1 MQVQDHCHDGISLK
15 WTDTILAIHFI
26 PCLVSTFMTEG
37 NAEPA
42 PKTSLGQLNN
52 THSPAA
58 GQAFGGDLTWYNTGM
73 GACGWFNN
81 GGDHIC
87 AVSHIVFDRANVDGN
102 PNHNPLCGRLIHIQ
116 RGDRGIDVTL
126 VDRCEGCGEFDM
138 DVSRGVFEQLGN
150 LDEGRVHTDWW
161 WI

>member
-1 MQVQDHCHDGISLK
+1 MIPSAIFECKAIAMMTYLSVGFAVGAPMDPHENMTSQD
-15 WTDTILAIHFI
+15 
-26 PCLVSTFMTEG
+26 VG
-37 NAEPA
+37 NPSQW
-42 PKTSLGQLNN
+42 KI

-58 GQAFGGDLTWYNTGM
+58 GQAFGGDLTWYDTGL

-81 GGDHIC
+81 GGDHVC

-116 RGDRGIDVTL
+116 RGNRGIDVTL
-126 VDRCEGCGEFDM
+126 VDRCEGCGEFDV
-138 DVSRGVFEQLGN
+138 DVTRGVFEQLGN

>member
-1 MQVQDHCHDGISLK
+1 MISSAIFECKAIAMMASLFVEFAVGAPMDPHETITSQD
-15 WTDTILAIHFI
+15 
-26 PCLVSTFMTEG
+26 VG
-37 NAEPA
+37 NP
-42 PKTSLGQLNN
+42 SQWNN

-58 GQAFGGDLTWYNTGM
+58 GQAFGGDLTWYNTGL
-73 GACGWFNN
+73 GACGWFDNE
-81 GGDHIC
+81 GDHIC

-102 PNHNPLCGRLIHIQ
+102 SNHNTLCGWLIHIQ

-126 VDRCEGCGEFDM
+126 VDRCEGCGEFDV

-150 LDEGRVHTDWW
+150 IDEGRVHTDWW

>member
-1 MQVQDHCHDGISLK
+1 MISSAIFENKAIAMMAFLFVGLAVGTPMNPHGNITSQDDDQASHG
-15 WTDTILAIHFI
+15 
-26 PCLVSTFMTEG
+26 
-37 NAEPA
+37 
-42 PKTSLGQLNN
+42 NN
-52 THSPAA
+52 THNPTA
-58 GQAFGGDLTWYNTGM
+58 GQAFGGDLTWYETGL

-126 VDRCEGCGEFDM
+126 VDRCEGCGEFDV

>member
-1 MQVQDHCHDGISLK
+1 MISSPIFDIAMMAFLFMG
-15 WTDTILAIHFI
+15 LAI
-26 PCLVSTFMTEG
+26 G
-37 NAEPA
+37 A
-42 PKTSLGQLNN
+42 PVDPHESITSHDLGDPSQRNN
-52 THSPAA
+52 THSPVST
-58 GQAFGGDLTWYNTGM
+58 QAFDGDLTWYETGV
-73 GACGWFNN
+73 GSCGWFNN

-87 AVSHIVFDRANVDGN
+87 AVSRVVFDRANVDGN

-126 VDRCEGCGEFDM
+126 VDRCEGCDEFDI
-138 DVSRGVFEQLGN
+138 DVSRGVFETLGN

>member
-1 MQVQDHCHDGISLK
+1 MTSNAIFECKAIAMIEFLFLFMG
-15 WTDTILAIHFI
+15 LA
-26 PCLVSTFMTEG
+26 TG
-37 NAEPA
+37 A
-42 PKTSLGQLNN
+42 PMDPLEAITSHNTSLASNS
-52 THSPAA
+52 THIPATI
-58 GQAFGGDLTWYNTGM
+58 QATGGDLTWYDTGL

-81 GGDHIC
+81 GWDHVC

-116 RGDRGIDVTL
+116 RGDRGIDATL
-126 VDRCEGCGEFDM
+126 VDRCEGCREFDI
-138 DVSRGVFEQLGN
+138 DVSRGVFERLGN